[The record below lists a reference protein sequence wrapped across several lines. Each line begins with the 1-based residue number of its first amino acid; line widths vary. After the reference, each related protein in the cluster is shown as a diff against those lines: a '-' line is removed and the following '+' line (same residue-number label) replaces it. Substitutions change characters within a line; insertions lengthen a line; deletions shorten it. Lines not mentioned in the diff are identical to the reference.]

1 MHRREMTNAASLVV
15 GKAGVWV
22 RDSLLVSL
30 AIYLLTLSWD
40 KAPRVIFLIR
50 HVFWAGPNPFH

>member
-1 MHRREMTNAASLVV
+1 MTNAASLVV

-22 RDSLLVSL
+22 RDSLVVSL
-30 AIYLLTLSWD
+30 APGDLFAWD
-40 KAPRVIFLIR
+40 KDPRVIFLIR